1 MAKTK
6 TQDKEGTYRAI
17 HRNVRMSPRKAYA
30 VMGLI
35 RGLDVQSALQ
45 RLQFTKRRA
54 AYFIDRVLR
63 SAVANA
69 DQTGEVDVD
78 RLYVHTAT
86 VDQAA
91 TIKRWRPGAMGRAG
105 QVLKRNCH
113 LEVVLRER
121 ADDE

>member
-1 MAKTK
+1 MAKRK
-6 TQDKEGTYRAI
+6 KEDDVASYRAI
-17 HRNVRMSPRKAYA
+17 HRNVRMSPRKAYV

-35 RGLDVQSALQ
+35 RGLDVQSAMQ
-45 RLQFTKRRA
+45 RLQFTKKRA

-78 RLYVHTAT
+78 RLYVATAT
-86 VDQAA
+86 VDQAR
-91 TIKRWRPGAMGRAG
+91 TLKRWRPGAMGRAG

-121 ADDE
+121 ADDQ